1 MRGYRHQDRA
11 RFIRVR
17 GGLPWALAAWW
28 FSSGCCAWE
37 PARPIRSR
45 WKWAGYCRCAEAVPR
60 WFSSI
65 PPGARRCPSRSHW
78 RLGMR
83 SRSSSRARCSTER
96 VCRRTRSRI
105 PRARPPRRG
114 GDLSDRSVMGTKE
127 RKQRAASHGAGR
139 GSAAGDR
146 IIGRLRRICMALPD
160 ANEKLSHGE
169 PTWFAGKGKVFAML
183 DNHHHG
189 ATHLAVW
196 LPQPFGAQEALI
208 GSDPERFFRP
218 PYVGVSGWVGV
229 VLDTGPDWDAV
240 AALAREAYLTVAT
253 PKLRKLAVGAV
264 EGKPQARSSSRR
276 RA

>member
-1 MRGYRHQDRA
+1 
-11 RFIRVR
+11 
-17 GGLPWALAAWW
+17 
-28 FSSGCCAWE
+28 
-37 PARPIRSR
+37 
-45 WKWAGYCRCAEAVPR
+45 
-60 WFSSI
+60 
-65 PPGARRCPSRSHW
+65 
-78 RLGMR
+78 
-83 SRSSSRARCSTER
+83 
-96 VCRRTRSRI
+96 
-105 PRARPPRRG
+105 
-114 GDLSDRSVMGTKE
+114 MGTKE
-127 RKQRAASHGAGR
+127 RKQRAAFHGAGR

-146 IIGRLRRICMALPD
+146 IIRRLRRICMALPD

-183 DNHHHG
+183 DDHHHG

-240 AALAREAYLTVAT
+240 AALVREAYLTVAT
-253 PKLRKLAVGAV
+253 PKLRKLALAAA
-264 EGKPQARSSSRR
+264 EGKPPARSHPPR